1 MKLAEIL
8 QSPIEERLPR
18 RAKQSLL
25 IVMVASIFF
34 LLLALEQS
42 GGTPFLY
49 IGF

>member
-1 MKLAEIL
+1 MSVLDLSRTPLE
-8 QSPIEERLPR
+8 PRLPR
-18 RAKQSLL
+18 RVKQALL
-25 IVMVASIFF
+25 VVMVVSIFV

>member
-1 MKLAEIL
+1 MTLADL
-8 QSPIEERLPR
+8 VRTPIEQRLSP
-18 RAKQSLL
+18 RAKRALL
-25 IVMVASIFF
+25 AIMTATILV

>member
-1 MKLAEIL
+1 MKPPELLEP
-8 QSPIEERLPR
+8 SIEQRLPR
-18 RAKQSLL
+18 RAKQYLL
-25 IVMVASIFF
+25 AVMVASIFI

>member
-1 MKLAEIL
+1 MSALESVRTALEA
-8 QSPIEERLPR
+8 RLSR
-18 RAKQSLL
+18 RVKQALL
-25 IVMVASIFF
+25 VVMAASIFV

>member
-1 MKLAEIL
+1 MNAPKLL
-8 QSPIEERLPR
+8 QTPLEQQLPR
-18 RAKQSLL
+18 RVKQALL
-25 IVMVASIFF
+25 VVMATSIFV

>member
-1 MKLAEIL
+1 MSVLDL
-8 QSPIEERLPR
+8 LRTPIEPRLPR
-18 RAKQSLL
+18 RVKQALL
-25 IVMVASIFF
+25 VVMVASIFV

>member
-1 MKLAEIL
+1 MKLRSRFET
-8 QSPIEERLPR
+8 PIESQLPR
-18 RAKQSLL
+18 RAKQALL
-25 IVMVASIFF
+25 VVMVASIFV

>member
-1 MKLAEIL
+1 MSWLEAL
-8 QSPIEERLPR
+8 QQPIEPRLPR
-18 RAKQSLL
+18 RVKQSLL
-25 IVMVASIFF
+25 AVMVASIFV

>member
-1 MKLAEIL
+1 MNVRSLFEA
-8 QSPIEERLPR
+8 PIESRLPR
-18 RAKQSLL
+18 RVKQSLL
-25 IVMVASIFF
+25 VVMVASIFV

>member
-1 MKLAEIL
+1 MRALEL
-8 QSPIEERLPR
+8 VRTPLEPLPR
-18 RAKQSLL
+18 RVKQALVV
-25 IVMVASIFF
+25 VMTVSIFV

>member
-1 MKLAEIL
+1 V
-8 QSPIEERLPR
+8 
-18 RAKQSLL
+18 
-25 IVMVASIFF
+25 VMAASIFV